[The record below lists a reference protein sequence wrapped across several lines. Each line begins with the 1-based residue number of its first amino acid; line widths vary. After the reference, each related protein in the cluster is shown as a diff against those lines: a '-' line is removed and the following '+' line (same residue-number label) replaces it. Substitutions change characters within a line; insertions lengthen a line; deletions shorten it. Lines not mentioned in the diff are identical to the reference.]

1 MYIIHMLRITL
12 FLITRN
18 VSPRYTFI
26 FLYMYSLFFCSCI
39 YFYIY
44 IYLFFSFSFHI
55 EGYTS
60 ISVREPLANI
70 IAQTKTICR
79 QSQSIRPLTDP
90 HYATVSDDSGIY
102 VFEQCTQHVFFAY
115 FFLPFFIIDKRYCF
129 T

>member
-26 FLYMYSLFFCSCI
+26 FLYIFFLLLFLHI
-39 YFYIY
+39 YFY

-79 QSQSIRPLTDP
+79 QSQSVRPLTDP

-102 VFEQCTQHVFFAY
+102 VFEQYTQRVFFAL
-115 FFLPFFIIDKRYCF
+115 FFLTFFINDKRYCF

>member
-1 MYIIHMLRITL
+1 MLRITL

-18 VSPRYTFI
+18 VSPRYMFI
-26 FLYMYSLFFCSCI
+26 FLYIFFLLLFLYI
-39 YFYIY
+39 YFY

-79 QSQSIRPLTDP
+79 QSQSVRPLTDP

-102 VFEQCTQHVFFAY
+102 VFEQCTQRVFFAL